1 MTVKHQVSDELLT
14 AYAAGNLPEAFNLV
28 VATHV
33 SLCDEARVRLNAME
47 AVGGSLL
54 EDLDSVEMS
63 HGSLEATLR
72 LISDRPKEA
81 IRTRREVKPRKGC
94 DVLPEPLMKYVGGDL
109 SKVKW
114 RSIGMGA
121 KQAIL
126 KTSSEADVRLLYIPA
141 GSELPDHG
149 HQGKELTLVLQGAFV
164 DGDERFARGD
174 LEIADQ
180 EMEHTPVAD
189 IGDDCICLAATDAPL
204 KFNKLVPR
212 LAQPFL
218 RI

>member
-1 MTVKHQVSDELLT
+1 MTVKHQVPDELLT

-33 SLCDEARVRLNAME
+33 SLCDEARARLESLE
-47 AVGGSLL
+47 AVGGGLL
-54 EDLDSVEMS
+54 DDMDSAEMS

-81 IRTRREVKPRKGC
+81 IKAQRRPIKRC
-94 DVLPEPLMKYVGGDL
+94 DVLPQPLMEYVGGDL

-126 KTSSEADVRLLYIPA
+126 KSSDEADVRLLYIPA

-149 HQGKELTLVLQGAFV
+149 HHGKELTLVLQGAFI

-174 LEIADQ
+174 LEVADE

-189 IGDDCICLAATDAPL
+189 IGADCICLAATDAPL

>member
-1 MTVKHQVSDELLT
+1 MTVKHQVPDELLT
-14 AYAAGNLPEAFNLV
+14 AYVAGNLPEAFNLV

-33 SLCDEARVRLNAME
+33 SLCDEARVRLEALE

-54 EDLDSVEMS
+54 NDMDTAEMS

-81 IRTRREVKPRKGC
+81 IKTERVPTRKC
-94 DVLPEPLMKYVGGDL
+94 DVLPQPLMEYVGGDL

-126 KTSSEADVRLLYIPA
+126 KSSSEADVRLLYIPA

-149 HQGKELTLVLQGAFV
+149 HHGKELTLVLQGAFI
-164 DGDERFARGD
+164 DGDARFARGD
-174 LEIADQ
+174 LEVAD
-180 EMEHTPVAD
+180 ENMEHTPVAD
-189 IGDDCICLAATDAPL
+189 IGVDCICLAATDAPL

>member
-1 MTVKHQVSDELLT
+1 MTVKHQVTEELLT

-33 SLCDEARVRLNAME
+33 SLCTEARVRLEAME
-47 AVGGSLL
+47 AVGGALL
-54 EDLDSVEMS
+54 DDLDEMPMS

-72 LISDRPKEA
+72 LISDRPKEPIKA
-81 IRTRREVKPRKGC
+81 VPVQQEASCK
-94 DVLPEPLMKYVGGDL
+94 VLPKPLMEYVGGDIT
-109 SKVKW
+109 KVKW
-114 RSIGMGA
+114 RPIGMGA

-126 KTSSEADVRLLYIPA
+126 KSSGDADVRLLYIPA

-149 HQGKELTLVLQGAFV
+149 HHGQELTLVLQGAFI
-164 DGDERFARGD
+164 DGDDRFARGD
-174 LEIADQ
+174 LEVAD
-180 EMEHTPVAD
+180 EDLEHTPVAD
-189 IGDDCICLAATDAPL
+189 IGEDCICLAATNAPL
-204 KFNKLVPR
+204 KFKGIAPR